1 MIKILILIALVAL
14 ITSIGPFLSENK
26 KKRMQIFAELY
37 EFNEQLIMTLKFSRS
52 SIEKIASPFKYVS
65 SVLSGKSLLTGAD
78 EEFVKDYTENI
89 GKSDALSQVDYLS
102 EKKTVLK
109 KYKEES
115 FADYKKYSS
124 LYVKIFFLIGVLI
137 AVLLA

>member
-1 MIKILILIALVAL
+1 MIKILILLAVTGL
-14 ITSIGPFLSENK
+14 ITYIGTFLSANK
-26 KKRMQIFAELY
+26 KKRMQVFAELY
-37 EFNEQLIMTLKFSRS
+37 EFNEQLILTLKFSRS
-52 SIEKIASPFKYVS
+52 SMDKIASPFN
-65 SVLSGKSLLTGAD
+65 
-78 EEFVKDYTENI
+78 FVPQILKT
-89 GKSDALSQVDYLS
+89 DALSQVDYLT
-102 EKKTVLK
+102 ERKTVLK